1 MAKRPGGAMTQSA
14 TATRSQLIPIVA
26 KWRELGSRG
35 HFAPVIF
42 CIAAFFALTV
52 SGAMDL
58 VTIPISTLDGSGYV
72 DPRNWIYTSWSL
84 IVVGLFLTMASLYMV
99 YTMVGK
105 RKSWW
110 VLLGAMS
117 FTAYFL
123 WLLKVDHDFLW
134 LYNFFHVHLAGGE
147 PDSNLPFI
155 QLFIQYFL
163 GAGFFEE
170 TVKALPC
177 LALVLAARYLSPQVR
192 ATAGVEEPLD
202 GILIGAASG
211 GGFAIVE
218 TLSQYIPHYL
228 ANQWIMASFG
238 NTPTPAAIQALL
250 QMNGQQLLQA
260 IQAGSKILGP
270 GIGFYPLII
279 RSIDLA
285 FGHMA
290 YAGYFGY
297 FIGLSVIRPQQR
309 WKILGIGLV
318 SASIPHALWDTVA
331 DKGLG
336 APIEAA
342 VAVLSFA
349 ILAAAVLK
357 AREISP
363 NRAILQP
370 SMLLGS
376 QLMPALAPAAPG
388 MASPAVAGSFPAPL
402 AAPAP
407 PGGETG
413 AGSGRLR
420 VGSRTLVIVPGLR
433 ILEHQAPG
441 VAANASGG
449 AVAEVTRHPADPC
462 VLGLTN
468 LSTTVWEVVSGGG
481 ARREIAPG
489 QTVKL
494 GPGVKIDFG
503 AIDGEVF

>member
-1 MAKRPGGAMTQSA
+1 MAKRPGGAMAQSA
-14 TATRSQLIPIVA
+14 APTRSQLIPIVA
-26 KWRELGSRG
+26 KWRELGKRSN
-35 HFAPVIF
+35 FAPVLF
-42 CIAAFFALTV
+42 CIAAFFAMTIP
-52 SGAMDL
+52 GASDPI
-58 VTIPISTLDGSGYV
+58 TIPIRTVDGAGYI

-84 IVVGLFLTMASLYMV
+84 IIVGLFLTLASLSMV

-110 VLLGAMS
+110 VMLGAMS

-123 WLLKVDHDFLW
+123 WFFKVDHDFVW
-134 LYNFFHVHLAGGE
+134 LYNLFHLDLAGGE
-147 PDSNLPFI
+147 PDSKLPFI
-155 QLFIQYFL
+155 ALFVQYFL

-177 LALVLAARYLSPQVR
+177 LALVLAARHMSPQLR

-228 ANQWIMASFG
+228 ANQWILASFG
-238 NTPTPAAIQALL
+238 NTPILTALQTL
-250 QMNGQQLLQA
+250 VQMNGQQLLQA
-260 IQAGSKILGP
+260 IQAGSKIMTT
-270 GIGFYPLII
+270 GIGFYPLIL

-297 FIGLSVIRPQQR
+297 FIGLSVIKPGQR

-331 DKGLG
+331 DKELG
-336 APIEAA
+336 APIEAG
-342 VAVLSFA
+342 VALLAFA

-363 NRAILQP
+363 NRTILQP

-376 QLMPALAPAAPG
+376 QLMPAPVAAWHPAPPAAP
-388 MASPAVAGSFPAPL
+388 AQ
-402 AAPAP
+402 
-407 PGGETG
+407 PGGEMG
-413 AGSGRLR
+413 VGSGRLR
-420 VGSRTLVIVPGLR
+420 VGARTLVIVPGLR
-433 ILEHQAPG
+433 LLEHQAPG
-441 VAANASGG
+441 LAANAPGG
-449 AVAEVTRHPADPC
+449 AVAEVTRNPQDPS

-468 LSTTVWEVVSGGG
+468 LSSAVWEAVSGSGV
-481 ARREIAPG
+481 RRQIAPG

-494 GPGVKIDFG
+494 GPGLKIDFG
-503 AIDGEVF
+503 AIDGEVC